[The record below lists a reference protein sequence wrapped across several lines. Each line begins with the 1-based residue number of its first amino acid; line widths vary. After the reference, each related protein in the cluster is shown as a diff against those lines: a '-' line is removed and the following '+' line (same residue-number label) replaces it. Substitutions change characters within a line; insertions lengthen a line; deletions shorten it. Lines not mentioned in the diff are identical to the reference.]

1 MNPFR
6 LLAGLALAGLC
17 AVAVTGCDDDVPS
30 DAVAKVGDTVI
41 TKQQFDR
48 WYENAAR
55 SQAQAGGP
63 AIVPDPPNYTKCVA
77 AIKKALPKGTPQQS
91 DAALEKQCKTN
102 YEQLKQQVMQFLI
115 QAEWVKQEAADQDI
129 EISDAELQRMFEDQ
143 KKQAFPKEKAY
154 RQFLRRTGATEAD
167 IVYRVKLD
175 ALQGKLA
182 EKVQKDEGKVTDED
196 IEEYYEKNKK
206 RFAAPERRD
215 LNIVLTKTRAKAEQA
230 KQELDGG
237 ASFKDVSKKYSIDQ
251 ASKAQGGKLPDVPTG
266 QQEKAFDEAVFEAE
280 TESIEGPVKTQ
291 FGWYVFEVTD
301 VTEPSEQSL
310 EQAKETIRN
319 VLKSESQQKALQAFV
334 EDFREDFKDETTCRE
349 GFVVPECSNA
359 PKEETD
365 TGPASGG
372 APGGG
377 QAPPPQGAA
386 PQGAAPAPPQGA
398 APQGTPAP

>member
-48 WYENAAR
+48 WYETAAR

-102 YEQLKQQVMQFLI
+102 YEQLKQQVMQFQS

-196 IEEYYEKNKK
+196 IEEYYE
-206 RFAAPERRD
+206 
-215 LNIVLTKTRAKAEQA
+215 
-230 KQELDGG
+230 
-237 ASFKDVSKKYSIDQ
+237 
-251 ASKAQGGKLPDVPTG
+251 
-266 QQEKAFDEAVFEAE
+266 
-280 TESIEGPVKTQ
+280 
-291 FGWYVFEVTD
+291 
-301 VTEPSEQSL
+301 
-310 EQAKETIRN
+310 
-319 VLKSESQQKALQAFV
+319 
-334 EDFREDFKDETTCRE
+334 
-349 GFVVPECSNA
+349 
-359 PKEETD
+359 
-365 TGPASGG
+365 
-372 APGGG
+372 
-377 QAPPPQGAA
+377 
-386 PQGAAPAPPQGA
+386 
-398 APQGTPAP
+398 